1 MDYKPFKS
9 ELIYFTFFEEY
20 LTSKYLGWDGFI
32 KSKDFGI
39 LVFKM
44 EFETFMKSEYIV
56 VDEKKWLVAKIKY
69 GF

>member
-20 LTSKYLGWDGFI
+20 LTSRYLGWDSFI